1 MVTISTP
8 VLAEPNLGSTV
19 LSRGYLDWMIEG
31 IITVRQELSLSDG
44 YADVCRQREDCVSK
58 EISLPDAQ
66 ICLVLGSSPDE
77 HFLYKT

>member
-19 LSRGYLDWMIEG
+19 LFRGYLDWIIEG

-66 ICLVLGSSPDE
+66 ICLVLAGSSDE
-77 HFLYKT
+77 DFLH